1 MEIYSV
7 LCGKLD
13 GRGVWGRINAC
24 VCMAKSL
31 CCSPETIMTLLISY
45 TQNKIKSLKKVQA
58 IVSIF
63 FSLMTL
69 RQYLLGWTIWNCQ
82 YSTFYN
88 HKNSFV
94 ILFNLIKALKPLIK
108 MWEMS
113 PSYTQM
119 FCHFWMILLLKWI
132 NGIDL
137 IGSFVEA
144 F

>member
-1 MEIYSV
+1 MEISSM
-7 LCGKLD
+7 LHGKLD

-24 VCMAKSL
+24 VCMAKSR
-31 CCSPETIMTLLISY
+31 CCSPETIMTLLINY
-45 TQNKIKSLKKVQA
+45 TPNQNKKFKKMQA

-63 FSLMTL
+63 LSLMTL
-69 RQYLLGWTIWNCQ
+69 RQYLLGWAKWNCQ

-94 ILFNLIKALKPLIK
+94 ILLNLIKALKPLIK
-108 MWEMS
+108 MWDMS

-119 FCHFWMILLLKWI
+119 FCHFWMISLLKLI

-137 IGSFVEA
+137 IGSSVEA